1 MAKGPHY
8 ERLTKGQCIDNIH
21 PFFIPTVRVLVPTFS
36 FPLSHFSLFLPCF
49 AISSEHSHGSPV
61 ATQLHSSQ
69 VAILCKYQIIF
80 DLELVGSLCAGLTRF
95 TLFLT
100 VLMFLEPFSLG
111 ARRSELGLQGV
122 QPGLGAFKL
131 LRLDISK

>member
-1 MAKGPHY
+1 M
-8 ERLTKGQCIDNIH
+8 
-21 PFFIPTVRVLVPTFS
+21 
-36 FPLSHFSLFLPCF
+36 
-49 AISSEHSHGSPV
+49 
-61 ATQLHSSQ
+61 
-69 VAILCKYQIIF
+69 AILRKYQIIF
-80 DLELVGSLCAGLTRF
+80 GLELVGGLCAGLTRF
-95 TLFLT
+95 NTLFLT